1 VAARVRVASL
11 VPSVTETLLSWGI
24 RPVACTRFCE
34 QPSLR
39 QVGGTKDPDLDA
51 LINMRPDVVVLDQE
65 ENRRE
70 DAAALE
76 AAGLDVHVTAV
87 RSLDDVPVAL
97 KELGGVV
104 GLPDAPAPVV
114 ERAPVLDGARVF
126 VPIWKRPWMTLND
139 DTYGASVLRA
149 LGAVNVFGEG
159 ERRYPVVSLEEAT
172 AAGTDRVLAPSEPYP
187 FGPRHAAEL
196 AAVAPVTLVDG
207 QDLFWWGAR
216 SGRAVRRLAAALSA
230 ATG

>member
-1 VAARVRVASL
+1 VRVASL
-11 VPSVTETLLSWGI
+11 VPSVTETLMSWGV

-39 QVGGTKDPDLDA
+39 QVGGTKDPDLNA
-51 LINMRPDVVVLDQE
+51 LIALRPDVVVLDEE

-70 DAAALE
+70 DAAALVD
-76 AAGLDVHVTAV
+76 AGLDVHVTAV

-97 KELGGVV
+97 KELAGAVGVH
-104 GLPDAPAPVV
+104 DAPVPMVD
-114 ERAPVLDGARVF
+114 RAPVLDGATVF

-149 LGAVNVFGEG
+149 LGAVNAFGEQ
-159 ERRYPVVSLEEAT
+159 ERRYPVVSLEEAS
-172 AAGTDRVLAPSEPYP
+172 AAGTDMVLAPSEPYP
-187 FGPRHAAEL
+187 FGPRHVPEL

-216 SGRAVRRLAAALSA
+216 SARAVRRLAGRLSA
-230 ATG
+230 APR